1 MLPPIKKTPYAVR
14 SFAYATALVLTFALT
29 ASGQVAAPGTAPVQP
44 REAAALAASAAP
56 TYANRWEIYGGLSF
70 MNGQA
75 GQNLPKRYNMGGVEV
90 QGTYWLGTPHS
101 DSYFM
106 RHLGVS
112 AEFRGGAGTTP
123 VSPNQYN
130 LNRVVVYQEI
140 GAGGV
145 SWRGP
150 KNRYVAIDYHALGGV
165 THGVFDNAIKNYPP
179 GNQGVLP
186 PTVGT
191 LGLYSD
197 RTAGWGAAGGSIDFN
212 ESPKLAIRLSPD
224 IIFEHFGTETREFF
238 SISLGALYR
247 FGKN

>member
-1 MLPPIKKTPYAVR
+1 MLQPIKKTPYAVR
-14 SFAYATALVLTFALT
+14 SLAYAAALVLTFALT
-29 ASGQVAAPGTAPVQP
+29 ASAQVAAPGTAPVTAAT
-44 REAAALAASAAP
+44 AAALTTTAGPS
-56 TYANRWEIYGGLSF
+56 YANKWEIYGGLSF

-75 GQNLPKRYNMGGVEV
+75 GQNLPKRYNMGGVEI
-90 QGTYWLGTPHS
+90 QGTYWLSPDS
-101 DSYFM
+101 NSYFL
-106 RHLGVS
+106 RHIGVS

-140 GAGGV
+140 GAGGL

-150 KNRYVAIDYHALGGV
+150 RNRYVAIDYHALGGV
-165 THGVFDNAIKNYPP
+165 THGVFDNAIINYPP

-186 PTVGT
+186 PTAGT
-191 LGLYSD
+191 IGVYSN
-197 RTAGWGAAGGSIDFN
+197 RNAGWGAAGGSIDFN

-224 IIFEHFGTETREFF
+224 IIFEHFGTETREYF

-247 FGKN
+247 FGKK